1 MVDLA
6 RRGGR
11 LTLEEG
17 GKGRTIGKGAALSR
31 KLNGVA

>member
-1 MVDLA
+1 MADLA

-17 GKGRTIGKGAALSR
+17 GKGRTIGKGAAISGQL
-31 KLNGVA
+31 KGVA